1 VELDF
6 LHAFHLEDIQNP
18 EHPSD
23 FIPMEDHSIL
33 ILRFPE
39 IVSNRIEVVSYAF
52 IVRQEHCYIFD
63 RKKEQFE
70 ELGSLLNLNSFL
82 DQKTNDLIKYIKG
95 YYYEIDRLEDSLYDN
110 QLDEAFMSKWLTFKK
125 ELSLIHRLIFDVVL
139 SFELFITHHKRHASF
154 EELAYADLHEHIERI
169 RNLAKASLDKL
180 DHLYDFYR
188 AKVDEKMNRNV
199 YYLTLLSG
207 IFLPLTLIS
216 GFFGMNTGGLPYV
229 NDPIGT
235 WKVVGIALVLELI
248 IFVPFFL
255 KNRSKPKR
263 YVHHQSEQFTKNLP

>member
-1 VELDF
+1 MNLDF
-6 LHAFHLEDIQNP
+6 LNAFHLEDIQNP

-39 IVSNRIEVVSYAF
+39 IIKQKIHVVSYAF
-52 IVRQEHCYIFD
+52 IVYKERCFIFD
-63 RKKEQFE
+63 REHERFE
-70 ELGSLLNLNSFL
+70 ALGSLLEMNHFLN
-82 DQKTNDLIKYIKG
+82 QKTNELIKYIKN
-95 YYYEIDRLEDSLYDN
+95 YYYEIDRLEDSLYESQPDG
-110 QLDEAFMSKWLTFKK
+110 AFMSKWLTFKK
-125 ELSLIHRLIFDVVL
+125 ELSLIHRLVFDVVL
-139 SFELFITHHKRHASF
+139 SFELFVTHHKRYPSF
-154 EELAYADLHEHIERI
+154 EELAYADLYEHIERI

-199 YYLTLLSG
+199 YYLTLISG

-229 NDPIGT
+229 QDPYGT
-235 WKVVGIALVLELI
+235 WKVVGIALVLEIL
-248 IFVPFFL
+248 IFVPFFF
-255 KNRSKPKR
+255 KNHTKPKR
-263 YVHHQSEQFTKNLP
+263 YVHP